1 MTEIDDSKQKLQE
14 TNDQLQGTENRQ
26 VSEGHLQPE
35 DPSSRHSYRD
45 HISLSKGMKPH
56 YADL

>member
-1 MTEIDDSKQKLQE
+1 MTDIDDPKRELQE
-14 TNDQLQGTENRQ
+14 KNYQLQGTENRQ

-35 DPSSRHSYRD
+35 DPSPSYRD

>member
-1 MTEIDDSKQKLQE
+1 MEIGDPKQE
-14 TNDQLQGTENRQ
+14 TQEKIDQLQGTENRE
-26 VSEGHLQPE
+26 VSGGHLQPE
-35 DPSSRHSYRD
+35 DPPSRHGYLD